1 MQAEMIDQG
10 ILQRLGSL
18 EQGACF
24 VLRIKRGVMADKNLK
39 KLSRAEL
46 LEMMI
51 SFSEEAEAARA
62 HETELREELEKEKL
76 QLQREMA
83 EERASMLKSFDE
95 EKAEMRV
102 KFNEQKAQ
110 MQAKFDKDISGLKA
124 RLAREKEEMQQ
135 QVDDALS
142 KIENSQSLAEA
153 SIKLGGIMEA
163 GQKAADLYV
172 NTLKKNAETEYRA
185 LMKEI
190 EESRQRIRIAEEQQI
205 RRISG
210 MTEIPEAAQEPKE
223 PVEVT
228 EPEKVEDVA
237 EPENTQEIAEPKKK
251 AAVKKTTVK
260 KTTAK
265 KTTAKTTTKT
275 RAKKSEGTEEV
286 VEAPKKRTRKKKD
299 E

>member
-1 MQAEMIDQG
+1 
-10 ILQRLGSL
+10 
-18 EQGACF
+18 
-24 VLRIKRGVMADKNLK
+24 MADKNLK

-51 SFSEEAEAARA
+51 AFSEEAEAARQ

-76 QLQREMA
+76 QLQHEMA
-83 EERASMLKSFDE
+83 EERAAMLKSFDD

-110 MQAKFDKDISGLKA
+110 MQAKFDKDIAGLKA
-124 RLAREKEEMQQ
+124 RLAREKEELQQ

-172 NTLKKNAETEYRA
+172 STLKKNAEKEYKA
-185 LMKEI
+185 LMQEI
-190 EESRQRIRIAEEQQI
+190 EESRARIRQAEEQQMQQI
-205 RRISG
+205 A
-210 MTEIPEAAQEPKE
+210 TN
-223 PVEVT
+223 T
-228 EPEKVEDVA
+228 
-237 EPENTQEIAEPKKK
+237 ENTDKAESSEK
-251 AAVKKTTVK
+251 A
-260 KTTAK
+260 
-265 KTTAKTTTKT
+265 
-275 RAKKSEGTEEV
+275 ENTEEV
-286 VEAPKKRTRKKKD
+286 VKPKKVGRPRKTVQPKETAQAEDTEKAEKPRKVGRPRKKKD